1 MREAA
6 GQRFEQLELNLNL
19 MAVGRSVPRYVA
31 AQLGLDAGELARA
44 GAVSALTGTPD
55 EMCATLLRRR
65 ETLGVSYYVVADEL
79 ADELAP
85 VVERLAGR

>member
-1 MREAA
+1 
-6 GQRFEQLELNLNL
+6 
-19 MAVGRSVPRYVA
+19 V
-31 AQLGLDAGELARA
+31 

-65 ETLGVSYYVVADEL
+65 ETLGISYYTVSDEL